1 MMGLRRYVG
10 GRRRVWSGAL
20 TMAVLAAVAVGA
32 LAGAAGSA
40 PQKKIYTVTPTT
52 QPGPSLSGSL
62 SWDLGNSSTGPF
74 TIGSAEIRL
83 TGAFPGFSITS
94 VDGPAYLDGNVI
106 KLRNIAVNPGGPPLR
121 VTAHYTASCSGGTT
135 SWVAEAK
142 QSNDFLGTNNNFL
155 NGSAKLTSLTATISA
170 CAYKLA
176 FVGQPADASLA
187 TAIASEKVTTEAGNP
202 AGTSVQVWAVRSDLA
217 GAPTT
222 DDIVPLNGVQ
232 VTVSTVAGTGG
243 GSFSQTYVTSAGI
256 ATLTDVVIA
265 SSSSISPLGTYT
277 LSATGG
283 TVGDPAT
290 SGEFSVVTKVCP
302 NDGTSTDECTA
313 SLSVQGNGGRGT
325 LTYTASAV
333 DLDAS
338 NSNQGATSL
347 SLLQLAGAAPAQC
360 GSAFAPLGPG
370 VLIDTRP
377 LAGKLIVT
385 IAISKLDRQYT
396 ANNGLA
402 LLDVCIATNLPF
414 TTKSGALSE
423 QAGIEFIGLVPDC
436 PATTDLSASGGTA
449 TEPSPCMVS
458 RRSVGGGAVLVL
470 ELPNT
475 GLPGLNGLE
484 AYDPKLWG

>member
-1 MMGLRRYVG
+1 
-10 GRRRVWSGAL
+10 VWLGAL

-40 PQKKIYTVTPTT
+40 PQKKIYTVTPTSQT
-52 QPGPSLSGSL
+52 GPSLSGSL
-62 SWDLGNSSTGPF
+62 SWDLGNGSTGPF

-83 TGAFPGFSITS
+83 TGAFPGFSLTS

-121 VTAHYTASCSGGTT
+121 VTAHYTASCAGGTT
-135 SWVAEAK
+135 SWVTEAK

-155 NGSAKLTSLTATISA
+155 NGSARLTSLTATISA

-187 TAIASEKVTTEAGNP
+187 TATASEAVTTEAGNP
-202 AGTSVQVWAVRSDLA
+202 AGTPVQVWAVRADLV
-217 GAPTT
+217 GAP
-222 DDIVPLNGVQ
+222 DAGDIVQLNGLP

-243 GSFSQTYVTSAGI
+243 GSFSRTYTTSAGI

-265 SSSSISPLGTYT
+265 SSSPASPLGTYT

-290 SGEFSVVTKVCP
+290 SGEFSVVTKVCLP
-302 NDGTSTDECTA
+302 TSTEDCTA
-313 SLSVQGNGGRGT
+313 SLSVQGNSRGT
-325 LTYTASAV
+325 ITYTAEAV
-333 DLDAS
+333 DLDQS
-338 NSNQGATSL
+338 GATSL
-347 SLLQLAGAAPAQC
+347 SLLQLAGAEADAPDEC
-360 GSAFAPLGPG
+360 GLDFAPLGPG

-402 LLDVCIATNLPF
+402 LLNVCIATNLPF

-423 QAGIEFIGLVPDC
+423 QSGNEFIGLLPDC
-436 PATTDLSASGGTA
+436 PATTDLSGSGGTA

-458 RRSVGGGAVLVL
+458 RRSVGGGAVLVF